1 MCARYDSCAAVV
13 GHLPFDAR
21 VWKEVQSLSGAGYS
35 VKLIGNR
42 YDLDQSLRY
51 SQDGVEVVEFPFG
64 PRSGEVSNL
73 TRARSVLKIW
83 LEILRTDAKVF
94 HAHNVHTVPPMLLA
108 SRLRRSKL
116 VYDGHELYGEPGS
129 QSIKSRAMARVMRA
143 IERLAVRRADAVITT
158 NQSRIEVLSSRH
170 GRVGIFCLPNVPRRV
185 DSIEPI
191 DPGFPPGV
199 PVLLYQG
206 GIYAEARAFRETIEA
221 LPMVPEV
228 HLVIVGFGRDRDL
241 ELIDQWAVESGV
253 GDRVHRLGPRPFDE
267 LVHTA
272 ASATVGLVPL
282 KPISLN
288 SYLGDTNKLHEYLMA
303 GVPVVASE
311 FPEVESVVREGEP
324 EVGETFDPQ
333 DSASIAR
340 AIRAVVDDPDY
351 AGRRKEAR
359 RIALKHHNW
368 EVAETLLIGLYV
380 NLIGSGSRTAEG
392 EK

>member
-1 MCARYDSCAAVV
+1 MCARHDTCAAVV

-21 VWKEVQSLSGAGYS
+21 VWKEVQSLAAAGYS

-42 YDLDQSLRY
+42 YDLDQCLRFV
-51 SQDGVEVVEFPFG
+51 QDGIEVVEFPFG
-64 PRSGEVSNL
+64 PRSGKVSNL
-73 TRARSVLKIW
+73 TRAKSVLKIW
-83 LEILRTDAKVF
+83 LEILRTDARVF

-108 SRLRRSKL
+108 SKLRRAKL

-129 QSIKSRAMARVMRA
+129 RSIRSRAVAWVLRA

-158 NQSRIEVLSSRH
+158 NQSRIEILEERH
-170 GRVGIFCLPNVPRRV
+170 GRVGIVCLPNVPRRV
-185 DSIEPI
+185 DSVEPV

-206 GIYAEARAFRETIEA
+206 GIYAQARAFRETIQA
-221 LPMVPEV
+221 MPMVPEV
-228 HLVIVGFGRDRDL
+228 HFVIVGFGRDRDL
-241 ELIDQWAVESGV
+241 ELIDEWAAESGV
-253 GDRVHRLGPRPFDE
+253 ADRVHRLGPRPFDE

-303 GVPVVASE
+303 GVPVVASA

-324 EVGETFDPQ
+324 AVGETFDPE
-333 DSASIAR
+333 DPGSIAR
-340 AIRAVVDDPDY
+340 AIRAVIEDPDY
-351 AGRRKEAR
+351 DGRRREAR
-359 RIALKHHNW
+359 RIALRHHNW
-368 EVAETLLIGLYV
+368 EVAEALLLRLYADLIGA
-380 NLIGSGSRTAEG
+380 GSRADEG
-392 EK
+392 EI